1 MKKIVGI
8 LTVAALA
15 TSLFAEVN
23 VGAWGRSGMDVIST
37 SDFKS
42 GSVVAT
48 PGWAD
53 GSRVGVSFGAA
64 DEDGNIGF
72 NLNVDSNGGTIGIGD
87 QAKIWA
93 NIGPLQVQFGKIQLD
108 DLRGSIGDNGN
119 RTEFCVAGEDAIFAR
134 MNPQNGM
141 TLALRPVDGLFIG
154 AAIDPNEDWGA
165 AGTAIQ
171 GGIGYTIADV
181 AQLKAQ
187 YIGKANTVGDVQVGV
202 DVLALPVLVEVG
214 VRVGGLADVK
224 NKGTVNGTIGFAGA
238 FDALSI
244 KGHVICNFENK
255 GSKVT
260 DNLTAGCEVQAEY
273 GLGVCDLGVNAGYKF
288 AQGEN
293 SLGGELYAKK
303 GFGNGYLFGGVADTF
318 VIGGANSFKVPVG
331 AEYWF

>member
-23 VGAWGRSGMDVIST
+23 VGAWGRSGMDLVST

-53 GSRVGVSFGAA
+53 GSRVGINFGAA

-72 NLNVDSNGGTIGIGD
+72 NLNVDSNGGSIGIGD

-93 NIGPLQVQFGKIQLD
+93 NLGPLQVQFGKIQMD

-134 MNPQNGM
+134 FNPQNGM
-141 TLALRPVDGLFIG
+141 TLALRTNGLFVG
-154 AAIDPNEDWGA
+154 ASIDPDEDWGA

-171 GGIGYTIADV
+171 GGVGYTIEDV

-187 YIGKANTVGDVQVGV
+187 YIGAKNTVGDIQVGV

-214 VRVGGLADVK
+214 AKVTGLADKAV
-224 NKGTVNGTIGFAGA
+224 GVNSTIGFAGG

-244 KGHVICNFENK
+244 KGHVIFNYAAGNAI
-255 GSKVT
+255 
-260 DNLTAGCEVQAEY
+260 TAGGEVQGEY
-273 GLGVCDLGVNAGYKF
+273 ALDVCDLGFNAGYKYD
-288 AQGEN
+288 AGAN

-303 GFGNGYLFGGVADTF
+303 GFGNGYIFGGVADTF
-318 VIGGANSFKVPVG
+318 EVGGANTFKVPVG